1 MKILREKQYAAFAA
15 NAKMLDTLRRN
26 EVNYVPGVFEVA
38 KVIILSKEDFEKLSE
53 DVSPEYPFLKDNRE
67 IMSASPGGLFR
78 CLMVRAEGEKE
89 NMLIAQGKDTLYLG
103 YGRDYRNVD
112 LQGVPVERI
121 ALEEPKAYQEH
132 AVFYHRPSHIN
143 DLNGQNPLRPVP
155 ERQTSFQVEQ
165 VVVLCDEQFR
175 QFQETGLK
183 DDQIFLFDYS
193 DKMWFDPGSL
203 CWHCVLVKGETGKEG
218 ILVDAEMWHNVG
230 FWDSIPLWAVTLLGG
245 LFITVL
251 AFIMILTVYSRL
263 FKLYMYTAIAPIP
276 MSTFAGEPTSNV
288 GKNFLRSYAGVC
300 LEGAIIALACIIFS
314 VMASSPPAVDPNVS
328 AVTAVWSYV
337 GELIFNLLVLVGAVR
352 MSDRIVKELL
362 GL

>member
-1 MKILREKQYAAFAA
+1 MRMVASDSRSFFLCQPVTGFASIAFGYPNASWGEPQTPAEPHRLILFKKLEVKILREKQYAAFAA

-218 ILVDAEMWHNVG
+218 ILVDAEG
-230 FWDSIPLWAVTLLGG
+230 
-245 LFITVL
+245 
-251 AFIMILTVYSRL
+251 Y
-263 FKLYMYTAIAPIP
+263 
-276 MSTFAGEPTSNV
+276 
-288 GKNFLRSYAGVC
+288 SYARY
-300 LEGAIIALACIIFS
+300 AAF
-314 VMASSPPAVDPNVS
+314 ASDCDRLRLQDIPVHYEHPARVPEQKK
-328 AVTAVWSYV
+328 T
-337 GELIFNLLVLVGAVR
+337 R
-352 MSDRIVKELL
+352 KRKEPER
-362 GL
+362 